1 MEVPQHNSMWDSSK
15 TNFSPCEKSR
25 LERIPWHRAVVID
38 LEEEITDIKGHHFK
52 KAVDKAAVLEI
63 RLL

>member
-1 MEVPQHNSMWDSSK
+1 MRDSSK
-15 TNFSPCEKSR
+15 MNFSPSEKSR

-52 KAVDKAAVLEI
+52 KAVDKAAVKCL
-63 RLL
+63 